1 MVTKKSPSTV
11 AIKGNMAVQGDIW
24 LRTWYLMDIWYHWY
38 IKPDMW
44 HVTVPYLIAEMQ
56 KQFETLENGQRGGE
70 FEDTSY
76 VRKIYGAKI
85 KKKKMYAYTK
95 KKRQWESV
103 YTM

>member
-76 VRKIYGAKI
+76 VRKIYDAKI
-85 KKKKMYAYTK
+85 
-95 KKRQWESV
+95 
-103 YTM
+103 